1 VRCLYRRVPARRNI
15 DSKVES
21 KRIME
26 KLVSDF
32 LAQKKFVVAGSFKNE
47 SKYAYRIFK
56 ILKRKGYEVYLLNP
70 NIKEVE
76 GHPCYPSIKDI
87 PCVIDVV
94 NLVTPPSVTEKILI
108 DCKEKGIRK
117 IWLQPGAESE
127 NAIRFCK
134 ENNMN
139 VIYKT
144 CVMMKAV

>member
-1 VRCLYRRVPARRNI
+1 
-15 DSKVES
+15 
-21 KRIME
+21 ME